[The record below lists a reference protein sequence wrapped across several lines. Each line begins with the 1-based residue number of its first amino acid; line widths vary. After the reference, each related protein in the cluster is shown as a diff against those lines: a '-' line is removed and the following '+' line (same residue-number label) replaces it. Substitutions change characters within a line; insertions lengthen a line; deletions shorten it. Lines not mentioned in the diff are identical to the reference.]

1 MKKLTLTLAALAVA
15 ATGGVAYAEPSFS
28 ITGMLRQE
36 VANNTGGANKHTHW
50 GSPFNGKQTNT
61 TYLNDLAPLDN
72 RTGLSAFVDMS
83 APANNLGSL
92 CALGACTGTDR
103 SYIQAEE
110 PDWTQWATRLEI
122 DVQGRLTENLSMYMK
137 VRGYAENPQ
146 HDFLRSYDN
155 FGAAGV
161 NDVHPEAALFASVPP
176 MPNHVAGGV
185 PVKVLRNQP
194 LDDGYGSAL
203 ENNGQDYML
212 DLPALYLDYNKG
224 PLWLR
229 VGNQQIAWGEA
240 LFFRVFD
247 VVQGLDLRRHS
258 VLGVAAEE
266 YSDSRIPSL
275 AIRGSYL
282 FDNGWELEGYA
293 QQFRPSILPRPGTP
307 YSLVA
312 EAFTV
317 YEEPGF
323 AQDEDDVDVG
333 FRYSGQWNDVDLSF
347 MAVSRT
353 NPDGTYRWAPH
364 NLGLDALGI
373 DSRLAFA
380 PDPLGTA
387 SADEWFWG
395 ASWLRFD
402 PIGTLDASTTGIFAT
417 AAAANGAFSPT
428 AMAAIVNG
436 AGGNTTAEA
445 LTKAELDLFF
455 SPMLGFG
462 PLRGYLFR
470 DYDEEVILGA
480 SMKYVFQGAPDSFT
494 DQLILGVEATYT
506 KDRNF
511 TSPSL
516 TQEKIV
522 EDEYST
528 VVSLEKYHKFSAKF
542 PATYLVAQ
550 WMHKSE
556 SDMFGRHLSGNGSDS
571 SVGGVPTGD
580 DQFNAVAF
588 AVQQPFPNLI
598 WRADLSVLYD
608 LEGGILAQPG
618 VKWRPRD
625 DFQVDLYANIIDSD
639 GGNDDIMGTLETMDE
654 VFLRATYYF

>member
-1 MKKLTLTLAALAVA
+1 MKNLTLTLAALSVA

-36 VANNTGGANKHTHW
+36 IAANTGDANRHTSW
-50 GSPFNGKQTNT
+50 GSIWNGRANTSHMRNLDVLPAPYAGLPEHNT
-61 TYLNDLAPLDN
+61 T
-72 RTGLSAFVDMS
+72 R
-83 APANNLGSL
+83 ANVK
-92 CALGACTGTDR
+92 
-103 SYIQAEE
+103 AEE
-110 PDWTQWATRLEI
+110 NDWNQWATRLEI
-122 DVQGRLTENLSMYMK
+122 DVQGRLSENLSMYMK
-137 VRGYAENPQ
+137 MRGYAENPQ
-146 HDFLRSYDN
+146 DDFLRHYDN
-155 FGAAGV
+155 FGKASLANGV
-161 NDVHPEAALFASVPP
+161 DHPEPGIF
-176 MPNHVAGGV
+176 AGGAMGSRV
-185 PVKVLRNQP
+185 FRNTP

-212 DLPALYLDYNKG
+212 DLPALYLDYNSG
-224 PLWLR
+224 PVWLR

-266 YSDSRIPSL
+266 YSDSRIPSP
-275 AIRGSYL
+275 AIRGSYR

-307 YSLVA
+307 YSLVF

-317 YEEPGF
+317 YEEPGY
-323 AQDEDDVDVG
+323 AQDEDDIDVG
-333 FRYSGQWNDVDLSF
+333 FRYSGQWNDIDLSF

-353 NPDGTYRWAPH
+353 NPDGTYRWARNELYPSTVDPD
-364 NLGLDALGI
+364 NGNGTGAPQFG
-373 DSRLAFA
+373 RRPGLAFA

-395 ASWLRFD
+395 ASWARFN
-402 PIGTLDASTTGIFAT
+402 PITTLDTSVSEAPFVN
-417 AAAANGAFSPT
+417 AALAAGAFSPT
-428 AMAAIVNG
+428 VRAAELNAENPG
-436 AGGNTTAEA
+436 TTTAELLA
-445 LTKAELDLFF
+445 KGELDMFF
-455 SPMLGFG
+455 NTNPLVGFG
-462 PLRGYLFR
+462 PLRGYLHR
-470 DYDEEVILGA
+470 DYDEEVIVGA
-480 SMKYVFQGAPDSFT
+480 SAKYVFQGAPDSFT
-494 DQLILGVEATYT
+494 DQLILGVEATFT
-506 KDRNF
+506 QDRQF
-511 TSPSL
+511 TAPSL
-516 TQEKIV
+516 SQTKIE
-522 EDEYST
+522 EDEFSS

-556 SDMFGRHLSGNGSDS
+556 SDMFGRHLSGNGSNDAT
-571 SVGGVPTGD
+571 GGAPTGD

-598 WRADLSVLYD
+598 WRADLSILYD

-625 DFQVDLYANIIDSD
+625 DFQLDLYANIIDSD

-654 VFLRATYYF
+654 IFLRASYYF